1 LVDLDGDGILD
12 LVSGSWPGEIYFFK
26 GKGKGEFE
34 APVKLRDKNGKLVN
48 PGGGVRKQKDG
59 SVWVYGDATHE
70 KTDKGSFVVYDGE
83 RIPVDESKG
92 GFITGTASA
101 VHAVDWDGDG
111 KIDLLIGDI
120 GGNVYL
126 VPNEGTSKKWV
137 FGKHHQ
143 LEAGGKPLH
152 VPHGDAGPFAADWDG
167 DGKLDLLVGAG
178 DGSVWFYR
186 NIGTAREPKLA
197 EGVQL
202 VPPGYQGGESPKDVQ
217 RGSRAKICV
226 VDWNGDGRLDL
237 LVGDFT
243 SQKPDLP
250 EPTPAQKAE
259 HDKIRKEFEGVR
271 AHHAELIQKILGPGR
286 SKLSKEERETVEK
299 ELKQLSTKM
308 QGLYAKLPREDEY
321 HGWVWLFLRKP
332 AEEKAG
338 ER

>member
-34 APVKLRDKNGKLVN
+34 APVKLRDKDGKLIN
-48 PGGGVRKQKDG
+48 PNGGVKKREDG
-59 SVWVYGDATHE
+59 SIWVYGDATHE
-70 KTDKGSFVVYDGE
+70 KTDKGAFVIYDGE

-92 GFITGTASA
+92 AFITGTASA

-137 FGKHHQ
+137 FGKYRQ
-143 LEAGGKPLH
+143 LEAGGKPLRVGH
-152 VPHGDAGPFAADWDG
+152 DAGPFAADWDG

-186 NIGTAREPKLA
+186 NIGTAKEPKLA

-202 VPPGYQGGESPKDVQ
+202 VSPGYQGGEAPKDVQ

-243 SQKPDLP
+243 SQKANRP
-250 EPTPAQKAE
+250 EPTPAEKAE
-259 HDKIRKEFEGVR
+259 QDKARKELETLQTRYG
-271 AHHAELIQKILGPGR
+271 ELVGKMFGSER
-286 SKLSKEERETVEK
+286 KKLSKEDREKLEK
-299 ELKQLSTKM
+299 ELKELDAKREP
-308 QGLYAKLPREDEY
+308 LYAKVPREDEY

-332 AEEKAG
+332 AEEKTE